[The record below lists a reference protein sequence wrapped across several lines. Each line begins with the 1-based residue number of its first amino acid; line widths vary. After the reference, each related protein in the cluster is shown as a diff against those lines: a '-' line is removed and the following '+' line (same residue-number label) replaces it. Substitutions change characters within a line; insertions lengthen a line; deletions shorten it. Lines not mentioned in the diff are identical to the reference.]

1 MAKTSG
7 NNRYLRRS
15 GGGGLPGRASMGG
28 GGNQN
33 ALAQAQEMLA
43 KAQAELAA
51 TSVEGTAGGGAVRVT
66 MSGEQK
72 IVAINLQPE
81 VVDPG
86 RCGDAPGPDHG
97 RHRRCGGARRGTP
110 AAIIRCYHR
119 RPRLARPRPRLSIRP
134 MAGTAATPEPIQRL
148 VTAFHRLP
156 GVGPKSAQRLAY
168 HILAFQ
174 PGRGCRP
181 RRSAPR
187 CEAPDPLLLRLH
199 EHH

>member
-15 GGGGLPGRASMGG
+15 GGGGGLPGRASMGG

-43 KAQAELAA
+43 KAQADLAA

-81 VVDPG
+81 VVDP
-86 RCGDAPGPDHG
+86 DDVEMLQDLIM
-97 RHRRCGGARRGTP
+97 
-110 AAIIRCYHR
+110 AAIADAA
-119 RPRLARPRPRLSIRP
+119 ARAEELQQQSFGAIT
-134 MAGTAATPEPIQRL
+134 GGL
-148 VTAFHRLP
+148 GLP
-156 GVGPKSAQRLAY
+156 GLGL
-168 HILAFQ
+168 
-174 PGRGCRP
+174 G
-181 RRSAPR
+181 
-187 CEAPDPLLLRLH
+187 
-199 EHH
+199 